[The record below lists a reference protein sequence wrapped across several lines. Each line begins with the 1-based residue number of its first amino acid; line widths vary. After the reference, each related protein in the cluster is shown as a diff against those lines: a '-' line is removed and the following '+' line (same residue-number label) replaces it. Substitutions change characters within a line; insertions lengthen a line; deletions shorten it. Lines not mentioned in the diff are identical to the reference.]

1 MGRMLG
7 IDVDVDVGVGVGV
20 GVDSLIA
27 LAAIVALVGSGTLGW
42 PEVEQ
47 GTRHAMGGCCC
58 CLVAFV
64 VFLTELLS
72 HTASAALLIPIFL
85 GVASAFDC
93 RRNCSPP
100 PSR

>member
-7 IDVDVDVGVGVGV
+7 IDVDVD
-20 GVDSLIA
+20 SLIA
-27 LAAIVALVGSGTLGW
+27 LAASVALVGSGTLGW

-47 GTRHAMGGCCC
+47 GTRHAMGVLLLFG
-58 CLVAFV
+58 VAFV

-72 HTASAALLIPIFL
+72 NTASAALLIPIFL